1 MPDTFLQSLSCPL
14 PEDIAHLK
22 GAGEYELA
30 LRLIDRRLAGQLPA
44 MLRARL
50 EAERLFLQR
59 LPRAYTL
66 TEADAVAEMRR
77 SVPDFTA
84 QEWQEYLLDGKLDF
98 IYLNGQRL
106 YHEDTCASLLKTQ
119 RALNARALAPYDEQ
133 KPRLE
138 AVIRQVMAGGR
149 AYRFRLRAVTS
160 IADDVFAPD
169 TRYRIHL
176 PIPAQ
181 SMQQSAAEELHAT
194 LPILYTDAADAPQR
208 TAYMELCAHEN
219 APIVT
224 EYTWTQR
231 PRYVNALDEAARGP
245 VYPDAGRGSGRA
257 GPAHLL
263 YALPAQPGRRAARQ
277 RDRPRP
283 HCPPVL

>member
-30 LRLIDRRLAGQLPA
+30 LRLIDRPPGRAASRHAARKAGS
-44 MLRARL
+44 RAP
-50 EAERLFLQR
+50 FLHR

-119 RALNARALAPYDEQ
+119 RALNARALAP
-133 KPRLE
+133 L
-138 AVIRQVMAGGR
+138 
-149 AYRFRLRAVTS
+149 
-160 IADDVFAPD
+160 
-169 TRYRIHL
+169 
-176 PIPAQ
+176 
-181 SMQQSAAEELHAT
+181 
-194 LPILYTDAADAPQR
+194 
-208 TAYMELCAHEN
+208 
-219 APIVT
+219 
-224 EYTWTQR
+224 
-231 PRYVNALDEAARGP
+231 
-245 VYPDAGRGSGRA
+245 
-257 GPAHLL
+257 
-263 YALPAQPGRRAARQ
+263 
-277 RDRPRP
+277 
-283 HCPPVL
+283 

>member
-50 EAERLFLQR
+50 ETERLFLQR

-77 SVPDFTA
+77 SVPDFTG

-98 IYLNGQRL
+98 IYYHGQRL

-138 AVIRQVMAGGR
+138 AVIRQVMAGKR
-149 AYRFRLRAVTS
+149 AYRFRLRATTS

-181 SMQQSAAEELHAT
+181 SMKQSAAEELRAT

-208 TAYMELCAHEN
+208 TAYMELCA
-219 APIVT
+219 
-224 EYTWTQR
+224 R
-231 PRYVNALDEAARGP
+231 
-245 VYPDAGRGSGRA
+245 
-257 GPAHLL
+257 
-263 YALPAQPGRRAARQ
+263 
-277 RDRPRP
+277 
-283 HCPPVL
+283 